1 MAEEFNADWNP
12 ELSDNAQLYADE
24 PSVDNTSDTSWDT
37 GTDPFM
43 WAADVSGIYYATDTT
58 GNTNLLDNTSAKLS
72 GGMTNYASGL
82 TDAMLGKDS
91 VKSGDFTKI
100 AKDIPPFDLGAQTK
114 ANNTDSKS
122 DQEEYYRKMTDR
134 IDNPDLTKTLLPAA
148 LTVGG
153 AMLAGS
159 AKNATDQSVMN
170 KKIQAD
176 KDAAAQLV
184 ANKKTTV
191 TPISAGTGMIS
202 KANAPQAGATAPKAN
217 APLANAPPPSMA
229 PTAAAP
235 QTGALPG
242 GIAPTGAAS
251 NYDMSYYRPNV
262 GGVNA

>member
-1 MAEEFNADWNP
+1 MSEEFNPDWNP
-12 ELSDNAQLYADE
+12 ELSNEAQQYAIPDA
-24 PSVDNTSDTSWDT
+24 PVDNTSDTSWDT

-58 GNTNLLDNTSAKLS
+58 GNSNVLNDLSAKLS
-72 GGMTNYASGL
+72 GGMTNTSSGVT
-82 TDAMLGKDS
+82 TDDILGANKLNT
-91 VKSGDFTKI
+91 GDFTKTV
-100 AKDIPPFDLGAQTK
+100 DGTPPLGIGAQTK

-122 DQEEYYRKMTDR
+122 AQEEYYRKMTDR

-148 LTVGG
+148 LTIGG
-153 AMLAGS
+153 AMLSGS
-159 AKNATDQSVMN
+159 AKNASDKSVMD

-191 TPISAGTGMIS
+191 TPISAGKGMIS
-202 KANAPQAGATAPKAN
+202 KANAPQAGANAPKAN
-217 APLANAPPPSMA
+217 APLANAPPPTM
-229 PTAAAP
+229 PP
-235 QTGALPG
+235 ITG
-242 GIAPTGAAS
+242 TAS